1 MTSWEGGP
9 ASNCDIGGGVSSAV
23 TSQKEALCQV
33 MISSKTV
40 SLEAALLATAD
51 LVPGPWRVLGDAG
64 RDGGPRL
71 QPPSPWPDL
80 RQSDSHLILAGSAEV
95 LGQVMAGDELQL
107 LQRALAL
114 EGRPARQRAPTSA
127 GV

>member
-1 MTSWEGGP
+1 M
-9 ASNCDIGGGVSSAV
+9 

-33 MISSKTV
+33 MISAKTV